1 LLSRSTRTNSGEN
14 GTLYPQVPL
23 TFLPSNDAYMMRS
36 NDRGSFKKYA
46 IIGAVAVIAVV
57 GVLLALGAA
66 RAPQPATVQD
76 TTAPPGSVGTGPT
89 EGAGQDSPGPDDGGG
104 TPDTNPEPIP
114 DVTPSASISVGPNP
128 APAGSEVQ
136 IEGSGFGESE
146 RITLALNN
154 RVLETEPAEIVTD
167 ETGTF
172 SASTTLPE
180 GQQGERNITASD
192 ESNRAATIKVDIT

>member
-1 LLSRSTRTNSGEN
+1 
-14 GTLYPQVPL
+14 
-23 TFLPSNDAYMMRS
+23 MMRS

-66 RAPQPATVQD
+66 RTPQPATVQD
-76 TTAPPGSVGTGPT
+76 TTVPPGSIGTGPT
-89 EGAGQDSPGPDDGGG
+89 EGAGQDNPGPTDGGG
-104 TPDTNPEPIP
+104 VPDTNPEPIP

>member
-1 LLSRSTRTNSGEN
+1 
-14 GTLYPQVPL
+14 
-23 TFLPSNDAYMMRS
+23 MMRS

-57 GVLLALGAA
+57 GVLLALGVA
-66 RAPQPATVQD
+66 RTPQPDTVQD

-89 EGAGQDSPGPDDGGG
+89 EGAGQDNPGPSDGGG

-114 DVTPSASISVGPNP
+114 DITPSASISVGPNP

-136 IEGSGFGESE
+136 VAGSGFGESE

-154 RVLETEPAEIVTD
+154 RMLETEPAEIVTD
-167 ETGTF
+167 ATGTF
-172 SASTTLPE
+172 SASTSLPE
-180 GQQGERNITASD
+180 GQHGERNITASD
-192 ESNRAATIKVDIT
+192 ESNRAATIKVNIT